1 MDFIPGNLD
10 WLKDNMMECKVKS
23 NITEIT
29 TPFLDQHNDF
39 IQIYIVEL
47 GEGLYK
53 VTDAG
58 YTVCDLQLT
67 GIDEQFLLAE
77 GQSLQKILNK
87 YSVNFEASTD
97 ELYVDCDGSHLPA
110 VQHQL
115 LQCILHLIAVF

>member
-1 MDFIPGNLD
+1 MSRCS
-10 WLKDNMMECKVKS
+10 K
-23 NITEIT
+23 NIVQIQ

-39 IQIYIVEL
+39 IQICIVEL

-58 YTVCDLQLT
+58 YTVCDLPLT

-115 LQCILHLIAVF
+115 LQCILRLIAVF